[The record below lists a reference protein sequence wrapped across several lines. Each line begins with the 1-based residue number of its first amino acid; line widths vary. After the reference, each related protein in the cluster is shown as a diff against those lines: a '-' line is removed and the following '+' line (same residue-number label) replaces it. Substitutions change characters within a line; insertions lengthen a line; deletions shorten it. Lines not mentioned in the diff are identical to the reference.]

1 MELQSEMCEIGMLLD
16 FYGSLLTDN
25 TREVM
30 DMHFNRD
37 MSLGEISESLGIS
50 RQGAHSFVNRGR
62 ELLYEYESKLGM
74 LAKFRKVKG
83 ELELLQSDI
92 DELDV
97 SSLPAY
103 DRSLVDSMKKRVLEL
118 ITRL

>member
-16 FYGSLLTDN
+16 FYGSLLTEN

-50 RQGAHSFVNRGR
+50 RQGAHSFVNRGK
-62 ELLYEYESKLGM
+62 ELLYEYEEKLGM
-74 LAKFRKVKG
+74 LAKFRKLKD
-83 ELELLQSDI
+83 ELENLQSDM

-97 SSLPAY
+97 SRLSTY
-103 DRSLVDSMKKRVLEL
+103 EKSVVEGMKKRVLDI
-118 ITRL
+118 ITKL